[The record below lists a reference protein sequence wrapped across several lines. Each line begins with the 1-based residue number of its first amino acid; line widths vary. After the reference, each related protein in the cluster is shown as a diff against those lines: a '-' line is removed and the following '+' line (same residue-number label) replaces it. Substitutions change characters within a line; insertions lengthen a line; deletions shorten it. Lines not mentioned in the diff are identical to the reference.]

1 MTNDVYWRAASVTR
15 LLLVGKR
22 QEARGEIVEGERESK
37 LMQCIT
43 FGSLLYFYLYLCI
56 LHSCKRKMY

>member
-1 MTNDVYWRAASVTR
+1 MTNDVYWARRIRHQTAA
-15 LLLVGKR
+15 GGG
-22 QEARGEIVEGERESK
+22 QEARGKIVEGERESK

-56 LHSCKRKMY
+56 VHSCKRKMY